1 MHEDYLQDAY
11 VFFTLANQAEDEKE
25 AKRYFRASVFYAAG
39 AIEAFV
45 NYIADSFAKA
55 ESLTIYEIAFLN
67 DKNLYFSSD
76 KFILT
81 EKVEFHRLEDKLKF
95 LLKKFDSSFDF
106 QSSAWSRLSE
116 FKKLRDSLTHPKQ
129 SEDELTIEEY
139 RKKLKIGISGTIEI
153 MNALSKCI
161 FQSPLRKGL
170 LDLIPN

>member
-1 MHEDYLQDAY
+1 MHEEYLQDAHE
-11 VFFTLANQAEDEKE
+11 FFSIGQKSKDERE
-25 AKRYFRASVFYAAG
+25 ARRYFRASVFYAAG

-55 ESLTIYEIAFLN
+55 DSLTAHEIAFLS

-76 KFILT
+76 KFVLV
-81 EKVEFHRLEDKLKF
+81 EKTEFHRLEDKLKF
-95 LLKKFDSSFDF
+95 LLKKFEPTFNF

-116 FKKLRDSLTHPKQ
+116 FKKLRDTLTHPKQ

-139 RKKLKIGISGTIEI
+139 RKRLELGITGTIEI

-161 FQSPLRKGL
+161 FKSPLRRGI
-170 LDLIPN
+170 LDLIP

>member
-1 MHEDYLQDAY
+1 MHEEYLQDAFEFY
-11 VFFTLANQAEDEKE
+11 TKGLDTGDQRE
-25 AKRYFRASVFYAAG
+25 AKRYFRASVFYTAG

-45 NYIADSFAKA
+45 NFIADSFTHSR
-55 ESLTIYEIAFLN
+55 SLSDHELAFLS
-67 DKNLYFSSD
+67 DKNIVFSSD
-76 KFILT
+76 KFVLT

-95 LLKKFDSSFDF
+95 LLKRFDSSFDF
-106 QSSAWSRLSE
+106 QSSAWSRVSE

-139 RKKLKIGISGTIEI
+139 QKKLKIGISGTIEI

-170 LDLIPN
+170 LELIPN